1 MSDRARLTEQVLEQC
16 QIRRVRAKGPL
27 RVPYTYVLR
36 HLERWGLL
44 GKEFTLQELA
54 PVLIFAK
61 QREATDPYRCV
72 SMLSVCRKLACLSM
86 WAWRPYPV
94 AVLDLQV
101 CAAPPAHRPGL

>member
-1 MSDRARLTEQVLEQC
+1 MTEQVLERC

-27 RVPYTYVLR
+27 CVPYTYVLH
-36 HLERWGLL
+36 HLECWGLL
-44 GKEFTLQELA
+44 GREFTQELA

-86 WAWRPYPV
+86 WA
-94 AVLDLQV
+94 
-101 CAAPPAHRPGL
+101 